1 MRYSIWMD
9 GTKIGET
16 DFELRHGRD
25 RRGGIFLPT
34 PLGLG
39 LLPGITAMTPALL
52 DLGRLSREQRADAGE
67 TRDECAAAEALLA
80 TPEGNRMIDA
90 AEQISKLELRDPS
103 GEVLAWDSLLISDFR
118 DLSTETDTQR
128 AARRREKRGEESDP
142 VRYFISATFAA
153 ASRTW
158 SPWGRRPG
166 VTS

>member
-16 DFELRHGRD
+16 EFELRHGRD

-34 PLGLG
+34 QLGLS

-52 DLGRLSREQRADAGE
+52 DLGRLSRERRADASE
-67 TRDECAAAEALLA
+67 ALDECAHAESMLA

-103 GEVLAWDSLLISDFR
+103 GEVITWDSLLISDFR
-118 DLSTETDTQR
+118 DLSTESDAQR
-128 AARRREKRGEESDP
+128 AARRREERAEESDP

-153 ASRTW
+153 ASRAR